1 MAFVVSALVWCAG
14 RERRPSRQLQKSDS
28 RNKER
33 GKKSVG
39 GLQRGGGLLAR
50 LGGGERDPRRDC
62 QSPQHLRHLLL
73 SGGARRACRRRS
85 RRRRPNS
92 SRTRPRP
99 GGCSPERGS
108 TPTTASR
115 WCARTRPSSSRRP
128 SPGRCSSRPPPCS
141 STTRET
147 ISWLFLIQ
155 IPESCDH
162 GSYIWTSF
170 TLILCSKICF
180 FLPSLPPHLSIQD
193 PLFRGLGPPFFVC
206 LA

>member
-1 MAFVVSALVWCAG
+1 MYSALSFRGYGLSALASARG
-14 RERRPSRQLQKSDS
+14 EKGGGDS
-28 RNKER
+28 CKKATAEIKRER

-39 GLQRGGGLLAR
+39 GLQRGGGLHAR
-50 LGGGERDPRRDC
+50 LGGGERDPRCDC
-62 QSPQHLRHLLL
+62 QSLRHLRHLLL

-85 RRRRPNS
+85 RRRRLNS

-147 ISWLFLIQ
+147 ISWQFLIQ
-155 IPESCDH
+155 IP
-162 GSYIWTSF
+162 
-170 TLILCSKICF
+170 L
-180 FLPSLPPHLSIQD
+180 SLVIMAHT
-193 PLFRGLGPPFFVC
+193 F
-206 LA
+206 